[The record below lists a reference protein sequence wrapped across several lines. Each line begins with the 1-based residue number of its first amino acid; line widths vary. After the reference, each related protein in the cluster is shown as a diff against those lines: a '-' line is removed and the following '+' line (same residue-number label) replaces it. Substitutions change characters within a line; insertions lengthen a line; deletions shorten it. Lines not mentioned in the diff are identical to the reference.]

1 MARLVITA
9 RGQTTSNHRKDPETG
24 LPTVEILVDIVFP
37 VFGLALL
44 GFFATRMGWFDQAGA
59 RGLSGFVFNFAIPVM
74 LFRTISQATLPD
86 QIPWTF
92 FISYYLSA
100 GILFGLAAFMGRLLF
115 CLPATDLGIFGMAAS
130 YSNVVLMGIPLII
143 TAYGEAAL
151 IPLFLII
158 STHAA
163 VMFMTTTATMEASRK
178 DTAHILALPWLT
190 LKVLARNVIVLGL
203 VAGLCFNL
211 LDLSMPR
218 SIDSIAKSLS
228 GAALPCAVFSMGVSL
243 GQYRIRG
250 GIAQAFTLIGL
261 KNLVHP
267 LLVWSLAGPLFNL
280 PPLWIKVAVILAA
293 CPIGINTYLFA
304 QRYNAL
310 IPTTAAAVVLSTGL
324 SFFTISFILLLLG
337 P

>member
-1 MARLVITA
+1 MLA
-9 RGQTTSNHRKDPETG
+9 
-24 LPTVEILVDIVFP
+24 DIVFP

-44 GFFATRMGWFDQAGA
+44 GFFATRMGWFDASAA
-59 RGLSGFVFNFAIPVM
+59 RGLSSFVFNFAIPVM
-74 LFRTISQATLPD
+74 LFRTISQATLPA

-100 GILFGLAAFMGRLLF
+100 GILFVLAGLIAKLMFRYPL
-115 CLPATDLGIFGMAAS
+115 TDLGIFGMAAS

-143 TAYGEAAL
+143 NAYGEAAL
-151 IPLFLII
+151 IPLFMII

-163 VMFMTTTATMEASRK
+163 IMFMTTTATMEATRN
-178 DTAHILALPWLT
+178 DTSQMLSLPWQT
-190 LKVLARNVIVLGL
+190 LKVLARNTIVLGL
-203 VAGLCFNL
+203 IAGLCFNL
-211 LDLSMPR
+211 LGLEIPR
-218 SIDSIAKSLS
+218 GIDSIAKSLS

-250 GIAQAFTLIGL
+250 GISQAFTLIAL
-261 KNLVHP
+261 KNLAHP
-267 LLVWSLAGPLFNL
+267 LLVWMLAGPVFNL

-304 QRYNAL
+304 QRYNTL
-310 IPTTAAAVVLSTGL
+310 IPTTAAAVVLSTGI

-337 P
+337 T